1 MQTRG
6 WSVGVAV
13 VLLAAGWASGRVGPP
28 KFDPQSLR
36 ESAGPAVCRITVE
49 NAWGI
54 PQAVVTGFLLGEGR
68 FVVTDLGAVA
78 HPGVARARLL
88 FSDGTEAAATQF
100 GLADPALGL
109 AALRVDAEEPLR
121 RGLSLAPSLPPLDG
135 VAPVGVIGWPWGKQL
150 EAATGRVRRG
160 PDIREVASRSSVE
173 TPEGIDAFLRIE
185 GARLSAVSGSP
196 VVDAAGTVLAVRLD
210 VAAPGLVLTLAMP
223 AVSLRQSLLS
233 AEPKLKPLS
242 DLPRPLWPVDILR
255 LPGVPL
261 APAEFLLATQAVKT
275 ATACGR
281 CKGKG
286 KIRGWFEGSDGR
298 CEACQGAGIAVHAE
312 DFGTLAPWAEEGA
325 RAVWS
330 AGQDGR
336 SRAAVRTV
344 GAEVLKSLAIVGRNF
359 QSLFGSE
366 RVDLVKFPPAMPHG
380 IVLYCRVAESV
391 DGPDGRYLVLESAN
405 TPTLAA
411 VRVDDLVGHD
421 DMGPTAGRSEP
432 KVGAWFALAGAVLS
446 RFDTGERRGVF
457 VLPFEWTPY
466 HPAEGD
472 SPPDWGHRP
481 GGGGGGGGPPRD
493 SGGRG
498 GGGGGQHGDGGGHG
512 H

>member
-13 VLLAAGWASGRVGPP
+13 TLLAAGWASGQVGPP
-28 KFDPQSLR
+28 KFDPQRLR
-36 ESAGPAVCRITVE
+36 EGAGPAVCRVTVQ

-54 PQAVVTGFLLGEGR
+54 PQAVVSGFLLGEGR

-78 HPGVARARLL
+78 RRGAARASLL
-88 FSDGTEAAATQF
+88 FSDGFQAEATEF

-109 AALRVDAEEPLR
+109 AALRVDAEEPAR

-255 LPGVPL
+255 LPGVPPT
-261 APAEFLLATQAVKT
+261 PAEFLLATQTVKT
-275 ATACGR
+275 AMACRR
-281 CKGKG
+281 CKGTG
-286 KIRGWFEGSDGR
+286 KIKTSWGWFDRSDVR
-298 CEACQGAGIAVHAE
+298 CEACQGAGIAVRAE
-312 DFGTLAPWAEEGA
+312 DFDKLAPWAEEGA

-336 SRAAVRTV
+336 SRAAARTV
-344 GAEVLKSLAIVGRNF
+344 GAEVLKSLAAVGRNF
-359 QSLFGSE
+359 QLLFGSE
-366 RVDLVKFPPAMPHG
+366 GVDLVKFPPAMPHG

-391 DGPDGRYLVLESAN
+391 DGPDGRYLFLESVN

-411 VRVDDLVGHD
+411 VRADDLVGHD

-466 HPAEGD
+466 QPVV
-472 SPPDWGHRP
+472 PDPRTNVGRP
-481 GGGGGGGGPPRD
+481 TGGGGGR
-493 SGGRG
+493 GR
-498 GGGGGQHGDGGGHG
+498 
-512 H
+512 

>member
-6 WSVGVAV
+6 WSVCVAV
-13 VLLAAGWASGRVGPP
+13 VLLAAGWASGQVASS
-28 KFDPQSLR
+28 KFDLQGLR

-54 PQAVVTGFLLGEGR
+54 PQAVVSGFLLGEGR

-78 HPGVARARLL
+78 HRGAARARLL
-88 FSDGTEAAATQF
+88 FSDGAEAAATRF

-109 AALRVDAEEPLR
+109 AALRVDAEEPSH

-160 PDIREVASRSSVE
+160 PDIREVASRSNLQ

-196 VVDAAGTVLAVRLD
+196 VVDGSGTVLAVRLD

-255 LPGVPL
+255 LPGVPP
-261 APAEFLLATQAVKT
+261 APAEFLRTTQTVKT
-275 ATACGR
+275 AITCGR
-281 CKGKG
+281 CQGTG
-286 KIRGWFEGSDGR
+286 KIKMGWGWFERSDAR
-298 CEACQGAGIAVHAE
+298 CEACQGAGIAVRAE
-312 DFGTLAPWAEEGA
+312 DFDKLAPWAEEGA

-336 SRAAVRTV
+336 SRAAVRTM
-344 GAEVLKSLAIVGRNF
+344 GAEVLKSLAAVGRNF
-359 QSLFGSE
+359 QLLFGSE
-366 RVDLVKFPPAMPHG
+366 GVDLVKFPPAMPHG

-391 DGPDGRYLVLESAN
+391 DGPDGRYLFLESVN

-411 VRVDDLVGHD
+411 VRADDLVGHD

-432 KVGAWFALAGAVLS
+432 KVGTWFALAGAVLS

-457 VLPFEWTPY
+457 VLPFEWASYQPVA
-466 HPAEGD
+466 AEPGRE
-472 SPPDWGHRP
+472 GNRRP
-481 GGGGGGGGPPRD
+481 GGGGGREPGRD
-493 SGGRG
+493 PGRG
-498 GGGGGQHGDGGGHG
+498 PRGAPGR
-512 H
+512 

>member
-6 WSVGVAV
+6 LSVGVAAT
-13 VLLAAGWASGRVGPP
+13 LLAAGWASGQVGPP
-28 KFDPQSLR
+28 KFDLQSLR

-54 PQAVVTGFLLGEGR
+54 PQAVVSGFLLGEGR

-78 HPGVARARLL
+78 RRGAARASLL
-88 FSDGTEAAATQF
+88 FSDGAEAEATEF

-135 VAPVGVIGWPWGKQL
+135 VAPVGVIGWQWGKQL

-160 PDIREVASRSSVE
+160 PDIREVARRSNVE

-196 VVDAAGTVLAVRLD
+196 VVDGSGTVLAVRLD

-255 LPGVPL
+255 LPG
-261 APAEFLLATQAVKT
+261 APPAQAEFLRTTQTIKT
-275 ATACGR
+275 AIACER
-281 CKGKG
+281 CKGTG
-286 KIRGWFEGSDGR
+286 KVSGGRSWFGR
-298 CEACQGAGIAVHAE
+298 SSVPCFTCLGTGIVIHAD
-312 DFGTLAPWAEEGA
+312 DFDMLASWAEQGTS
-325 RAVWS
+325 AVW
-330 AGQDGR
+330 AADQDNR
-336 SRAAVRTV
+336 SRAAARTM
-344 GAEVLKSLAIVGRNF
+344 GAEVLKSLAAVGRNF
-359 QSLFGSE
+359 QSLFGSAG
-366 RVDLVKFPPAMPHG
+366 VDLVKFPPAMPHG
-380 IVLYCRVAESV
+380 IVLYCRVSESV
-391 DGPDGRYLVLESAN
+391 DGPDGRYLFLESVN
-405 TPTLAA
+405 TRTLAA
-411 VRVDDLVGHD
+411 VRADDLVGHD
-421 DMGPTAGRSEP
+421 DLGPTAGRSEP
-432 KVGAWFALAGAVLS
+432 KVGAWFVLAGAVLS
-446 RFDTGERRGVF
+446 RFDTGERHGVF

-466 HPAEGD
+466 QPVAIVP
-472 SPPDWGHRP
+472 SRP
-481 GGGGGGGGPPRD
+481 GWPRRDGGDGGGPPRD
-493 SGGRG
+493 G
-498 GGGGGQHGDGGGHG
+498 GGPGR
-512 H
+512 

>member
-13 VLLAAGWASGRVGPP
+13 TLLAAGWASGQVGPP

-49 NAWGI
+49 NTWGI

-255 LPGVPL
+255 LPGVPPT
-261 APAEFLLATQAVKT
+261 PAEFLLATQTVKT
-275 ATACGR
+275 AMACGR
-281 CKGKG
+281 CKGTG
-286 KIRGWFEGSDGR
+286 KIKTGWDWFDRSDVR
-298 CEACQGAGIAVHAE
+298 CEACQGAGIAVRAE
-312 DFGTLAPWAEEGA
+312 DFDKLAPWAEEGA

-344 GAEVLKSLAIVGRNF
+344 GAEVLKSLAVVGRNF
-359 QSLFGSE
+359 QSLFGSVG
-366 RVDLVKFPPAMPHG
+366 VDLVKFPPAMPRG
-380 IVLYCRVAESV
+380 IVLYCRVSESV
-391 DGPDGRYLVLESAN
+391 DGPDGRYLFLESVN
-405 TPTLAA
+405 TQTLAA
-411 VRVDDLVGHD
+411 VRADDLVGHGD
-421 DMGPTAGRSEP
+421 LGPAAGRAEP

-466 HPAEGD
+466 QPVAVDPGREGD
-472 SPPDWGHRP
+472 
-481 GGGGGGGGPPRD
+481 PRRD
-493 SGGRG
+493 G
-498 GGGGGQHGDGGGHG
+498 GGGGGQHGDGGGRG
-512 H
+512 GGRGR

>member
-6 WSVGVAV
+6 WSVCVAV
-13 VLLAAGWASGRVGPP
+13 VLLAAGWASGQVASS
-28 KFDPQSLR
+28 KFDLQGLR

-49 NAWGI
+49 NTWGI
-54 PQAVVTGFLLGEGR
+54 PQAVVSGFLLGEGR

-78 HPGVARARLL
+78 HPGVDRARLL
-88 FSDGTEAAATQF
+88 FSDGTEAEATQF

-109 AALRVDAEEPLR
+109 AALRVDAKEPAR

-150 EAATGRVRRG
+150 EAATGRVRQG
-160 PDIREVASRSSVE
+160 PAIREVASRSNLQ

-196 VVDAAGTVLAVRLD
+196 VVDRSGTVLAVRLD

-233 AEPKLKPLS
+233 SEPKLKPLS

-255 LPGVPL
+255 LPGAPP
-261 APAEFLLATQAVKT
+261 APAEFLRTTQTVKT
-275 ATACGR
+275 AIACGR
-281 CKGKG
+281 CKGTG
-286 KIRGWFEGSDGR
+286 KVKTGWDLFDRSDVR
-298 CEACQGAGIAVHAE
+298 CEACQGTGIVIHAE
-312 DFGTLAPWAEEGA
+312 DFDTLTPWAEEGA

-336 SRAAVRTV
+336 SRAAFRTM
-344 GAEVLKSLAIVGRNF
+344 GAEVLKSLAVVGRNF
-359 QSLFGSE
+359 QSLFGSKGA
-366 RVDLVKFPPAMPHG
+366 DLVKFPPAMPHG

-432 KVGAWFALAGAVLS
+432 GVGTWFALAGAVLS
-446 RFDTGERRGVF
+446 RFDTGQDSGVF
-457 VLPFEWTPY
+457 VLPFEWAPY
-466 HPAEGD
+466 QPVAAE
-472 SPPDWGHRP
+472 P
-481 GGGGGGGGPPRD
+481 GRQGGPRRD
-493 SGGRG
+493 VG
-498 GGGGGQHGDGGGHG
+498 GGGGGQHGDGGGRG
-512 H
+512 GGGGGGRGR

>member
-1 MQTRG
+1 MRTRG
-6 WSVGVAV
+6 LSVGLAV
-13 VLLAAGWASGRVGPP
+13 TLLAAGWASGQVGPP
-28 KFDPQSLR
+28 KFDLQFLR
-36 ESAGPAVCRITVE
+36 GSAGPAVCRITVE

-54 PQAVVTGFLLGEGR
+54 PQAVVSGFLLGEGR

-78 HPGVARARLL
+78 RSGAARTSLL
-88 FSDGTEAAATQF
+88 FSDGAEAAATEF

-109 AALRVDAEEPLR
+109 AALRVDAGEPLR

-135 VAPVGVIGWPWGKQL
+135 VAPVGVIGWQWGKQL

-160 PDIREVASRSSVE
+160 PDIRAVASRSNVE

-242 DLPRPLWPVDILR
+242 DLPQPLWPVDILR
-255 LPGVPL
+255 LPGVPPT
-261 APAEFLLATQAVKT
+261 PAEFLRATQTVKM
-275 ATACGR
+275 AIACER
-281 CKGKG
+281 CKGTG
-286 KIRGWFEGSDGR
+286 KIRTGGLLNRREVP
-298 CEACQGAGIAVHAE
+298 CPACQGTGIVIHAD
-312 DFGTLAPWAEEGA
+312 DFDGLASWAEEGA

-336 SRAAVRTV
+336 SRAAVRTM
-344 GAEVLKSLAIVGRNF
+344 GAEVLKSLAVVGRNF
-359 QSLFGSE
+359 RLLFGSKGA
-366 RVDLVKFPPAMPHG
+366 DLVKFPPSMPHG
-380 IVLYCRVAESV
+380 IVLYCRVSESV
-391 DGPDGRYLVLESAN
+391 DGPDGRYLFLESVN
-405 TPTLAA
+405 TRTLAA
-411 VRVDDLVGHD
+411 VRADDLVGHD
-421 DMGPTAGRSEP
+421 DLGPTAGRGEP

-457 VLPFEWTPY
+457 VLPFEWTSY
-466 HPAEGD
+466 
-472 SPPDWGHRP
+472 RP
-481 GGGGGGGGPPRD
+481 IAAKPSR
-493 SGGRG
+493 
-498 GGGGGQHGDGGGHG
+498 
-512 H
+512 

>member
-1 MQTRG
+1 MRMRG
-6 WSVGVAV
+6 LSVGVAAT
-13 VLLAAGWASGRVGPP
+13 LLAAGWASGQVRPP
-28 KFDPQSLR
+28 KFDLQFLR
-36 ESAGPAVCRITVE
+36 GSAGPAVCRITVE

-54 PQAVVTGFLLGEGR
+54 PQAVVSGFLLGEGR

-78 HPGVARARLL
+78 RPGAARTSLL
-88 FSDGTEAAATQF
+88 FLDGAEAAATEF

-135 VAPVGVIGWPWGKQL
+135 VAPVGLIGWQWGKQL

-160 PDIREVASRSSVE
+160 PDIREVANRSHVE

-255 LPGVPL
+255 LPGAPPT
-261 APAEFLLATQAVKT
+261 PAEFFRATQTVKMVIT
-275 ATACGR
+275 CER
-281 CKGKG
+281 CKGTG
-286 KIRGWFEGSDGR
+286 KIRTGGLLNRRKVR
-298 CEACQGAGIAVHAE
+298 CPACQGTGIVIRAE
-312 DFGTLAPWAEEGA
+312 DFDMLAPWAEQGT
-325 RAVWS
+325 RAVWVS
-330 AGQDGR
+330 DQDGR
-336 SRAAVRTV
+336 SRAAVRMM
-344 GAEVLKSLAIVGRNF
+344 GAEVLKSLASVGRNF
-359 QSLFGSE
+359 RSLFGSKGA
-366 RVDLVKFPPAMPHG
+366 DLVKFPPAMPHG

-391 DGPDGRYLVLESAN
+391 DGPDGRYLFLESVN
-405 TPTLAA
+405 TRTLAA
-411 VRVDDLVGHD
+411 VRADDLVGHD
-421 DMGPTAGRSEP
+421 DLGPTAGRGEP

-466 HPAEGD
+466 
-472 SPPDWGHRP
+472 RP
-481 GGGGGGGGPPRD
+481 VAVKPGRQ
-493 SGGRG
+493 GGRRR
-498 GGGGGQHGDGGGHG
+498 DGGGR
-512 H
+512 

>member
-13 VLLAAGWASGRVGPP
+13 VLLAAGWASGQVGPP

-54 PQAVVTGFLLGEGR
+54 PQAVVSGFLLGEGR

-78 HPGVARARLL
+78 RRGAARASLL
-88 FSDGTEAAATQF
+88 FSDGFQAEATEF

-109 AALRVDAEEPLR
+109 AALRVDAEEPAR

-160 PDIREVASRSSVE
+160 PDIREVASRSNVE
-173 TPEGIDAFLRIE
+173 TPEGVDAFLRIE

-255 LPGVPL
+255 LPGVPP
-261 APAEFLLATQAVKT
+261 AQAEFLRATQTVKT
-275 ATACGR
+275 AIVCGR
-281 CKGKG
+281 CKGTG
-286 KIRGWFEGSDGR
+286 KFKMDWGLFDRGDVR
-298 CEACQGAGIAVHAE
+298 CPACQGAGIVIRAE

-336 SRAAVRTV
+336 SRAAARTA
-344 GAEVLKSLAIVGRNF
+344 GAEVLKSLAVVGRNF

-366 RVDLVKFPPAMPHG
+366 GVDLVKFPPAMPHG

-391 DGPDGRYLVLESAN
+391 DGPDGRYLFLESWN
-405 TPTLAA
+405 TRTLAA
-411 VRVDDLVGHD
+411 VRADDLVGHD
-421 DMGPTAGRSEP
+421 DLGPTAGRSEP
-432 KVGAWFALAGAVLS
+432 KIGAWFALAGAVLS

-466 HPAEGD
+466 QPVAVVPGREGGPRRD
-472 SPPDWGHRP
+472 
-481 GGGGGGGGPPRD
+481 GGGGREPGRD
-493 SGGRG
+493 PGRG
-498 GGGGGQHGDGGGHG
+498 PRGAPGR
-512 H
+512 

>member
-6 WSVGVAV
+6 WSVCVAV
-13 VLLAAGWASGRVGPP
+13 VLLAAGWASGQVASS
-28 KFDPQSLR
+28 KFDLQGLR

-54 PQAVVTGFLLGEGR
+54 PQAVVSGFLLGEGR
-68 FVVTDLGAVA
+68 FIVTDLGAVA

-88 FSDGTEAAATQF
+88 FSDGAEAAATRF

-109 AALRVDAEEPLR
+109 AALRVDAKEPLR

-135 VAPVGVIGWPWGKQL
+135 VAPVGVIGWPGGKQL

-160 PDIREVASRSSVE
+160 PDIREVASRSNVE
-173 TPEGIDAFLRIE
+173 TPAGIDAFLRIE
-185 GARLSAVSGSP
+185 GARMSAVSGSP

-255 LPGVPL
+255 LPGVPP

-281 CKGKG
+281 CKGTG
-286 KIRGWFEGSDGR
+286 KIRGWFGGGNVR
-298 CEACQGAGIAVHAE
+298 CEACQGAGIAVRAE
-312 DFGTLAPWAEEGA
+312 DFDKLAPWAEQGA

-336 SRAAVRTV
+336 SRAAVRIV

-359 QSLFGSE
+359 RFLFGSGGA
-366 RVDLVKFPPAMPHG
+366 DLVRPQAAAPHG
-380 IVLYCRVAESV
+380 IVLFCRVRRSV
-391 DGPDGRYLVLESAN
+391 DGPDGRYLFLESVN
-405 TPTLAA
+405 TRTLAA
-411 VRVDDLVGHD
+411 VRADDLVGHD
-421 DMGPTAGRSEP
+421 DLGPTAGRGGPE
-432 KVGAWFALAGAVLS
+432 VGAWFALAGAVLS
-446 RFDTGERRGVF
+446 RFDTGQESGVF
-457 VLPFEWTPY
+457 VLPFEWAPY
-466 HPAEGD
+466 QPVAAE
-472 SPPDWGHRP
+472 P
-481 GGGGGGGGPPRD
+481 
-493 SGGRG
+493 GRG
-498 GGGGGQHGDGGGHG
+498 R
-512 H
+512 